1 MGVEPTHERAGAR
14 ATILKTARPTG
25 TRTPPCRDN
34 LQPLYLAAGSASR
47 VYCLMSC
54 AVPSRKRMRCVGG
67 GAVPGRCP
75 ACFMYRARV
84 FSHELDVCE
93 SLPYT
98 LECYE

>member
-1 MGVEPTHERAGAR
+1 
-14 ATILKTARPTG
+14 
-25 TRTPPCRDN
+25 
-34 LQPLYLAAGSASR
+34 